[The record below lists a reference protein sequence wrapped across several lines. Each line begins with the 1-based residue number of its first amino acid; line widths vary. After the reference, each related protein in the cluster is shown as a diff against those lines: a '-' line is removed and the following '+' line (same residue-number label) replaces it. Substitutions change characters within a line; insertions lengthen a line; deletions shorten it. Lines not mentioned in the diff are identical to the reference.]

1 MEFTFVIELNYYRDD
16 GKGDIQCKYASKEDA
31 DKEPG
36 NKTPAIEE
44 EPMKEHINPALAAG
58 DTSDIVED
66 ESNINNNNNN
76 NNNNNSASK
85 RNNNNTVKENT
96 TAKVEHKNHTICDN
110 DTTKNS
116 SLCQQDVN
124 KTSEELNHTTKDPHA
139 IENSTQYGLLWLCS
153 KILDWWSYGYNGVWK
168 LLRSGKCPV
177 PWVSTARLYC
187 NIGK

>member
-1 MEFTFVIELNYYRDD
+1 MEFTLVIELNYYRDD

-31 DKEPG
+31 DIEPG
-36 NKTPAIEE
+36 NKTPAIEGE
-44 EPMKEHINPALAAG
+44 NIKEHINPALAAG

-66 ESNINNNNNN
+66 ESNINNINSI
-76 NNNNNSASK
+76 SASK
-85 RNNNNTVKENT
+85 RNNDNTVKENS
-96 TAKVEHKNHTICDN
+96 TAKVEQKNLTICDN
-110 DTTKNS
+110 DTAKNN

-124 KTSEELNHTTKDPHA
+124 KTSEKLNHTTKDPHA